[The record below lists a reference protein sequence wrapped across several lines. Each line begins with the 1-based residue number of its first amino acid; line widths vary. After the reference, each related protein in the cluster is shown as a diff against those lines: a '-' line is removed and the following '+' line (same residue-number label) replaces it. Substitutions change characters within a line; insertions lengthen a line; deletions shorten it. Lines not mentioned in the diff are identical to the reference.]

1 MNRRRDRTGEW
12 FSITVTLSRKTM
24 MGVPKGTKS
33 SDTWRKVFVRKLRE
47 IDFTVNWSIPMLV
60 VREGC

>member
-1 MNRRRDRTGEW
+1 
-12 FSITVTLSRKTM
+12 M